1 MNKIMKNVIISLFC
15 CVLLCSC
22 ERYGQ
27 VSSINLQGEYVI
39 DMITT
44 AKIDNTV
51 ELGDSVYYP
60 GTTYINPHEIY
71 PMDTIRLGFTKWHFG
86 YNILSMVPIE
96 NGTGGYIWQ
105 KQYYYEVINYNSD
118 WDMGNLSFN
127 FEGSRRVFK
136 IVNKSTESLTLRS
149 SGQWIYGNQGPNV
162 SVTLKFTRVGP

>member
-60 GTTYINPHEIY
+60 GTTYINTNEIY
-71 PMDTIRLGFTKWHFG
+71 PMDTIRLGITKWHFD
-86 YNILSMVPIE
+86 YNVLSMAPIE

>member
-22 ERYGQ
+22 EKYGQ
-27 VSSINLQGEYVI
+27 VSSINLQGEYII
-39 DMITT
+39 DMITRSN
-44 AKIDNTV
+44 IDNSV

-60 GTTYINPHEIY
+60 GTTYINTNEVY

>member
-1 MNKIMKNVIISLFC
+1 MKNVIISLFC